1 MSFSENLRTLRHNAG
16 ISQEELSVKLN
27 IARSSISKYENGTQQ
42 PSIEV
47 LQAICKYLKVSADEL
62 LEIKHNE

>member
-1 MSFSENLRTLRHNAG
+1 MSFSENLRTIRHNAG